1 MHVEVR
7 RYATLA
13 EPGSGRSPGE
23 PEIVQLDQ
31 GTTVACL
38 VERLGLAA
46 GAVHLVVVNGRILHD
61 LAAPLAD
68 GDRVALFPPVG
79 GG

>member
-1 MHVEVR
+1 MRVDVR

-13 EPGSGRSPGE
+13 GAASGRPAGTPEPLDVDAGETVSGLLARLALSP
-23 PEIVQLDQ
+23 D
-31 GTTVACL
+31 
-38 VERLGLAA
+38 
-46 GAVHLVVVNGRILHD
+46 AVHLVMINGRIVHD
-61 LAAPLAD
+61 RGARLAD